1 MRIHKDSRIKELLE
15 KANKKIRAY
24 CGPNYFFDYN
34 MLDGKFWF
42 KEKRGPMLNW
52 IFPLDVQG
60 HPLAFITDWEISYAV
75 TFLRRRRSHE
85 EDFYRNKEYRR
96 WYPNA

>member
-1 MRIHKDSRIKELLE
+1 MRIHSSAKIQRVLA
-15 KANKKIRAY
+15 KANKRVRAY

-34 MLDGKFWF
+34 MMDGKFWF

-52 IFPLDVQG
+52 IFPLDVQN
-60 HPLAFITDWEISYAV
+60 HPLSDITDWEMNYAV
-75 TFLRRRRSHE
+75 TFLRKRRSNE
-85 EDFYRNKEYRR
+85 EAFYANKEYRR